1 MALSL
6 RRVARGSLPEAA
18 TSPAREGRPAPCYP
32 DTMPD
37 TPQPL
42 RGLRVVDFS
51 SEIAGP
57 YATKLWVD
65 AGADVIKV
73 EAESGDS
80 LRGWSATGADLG
92 DDDGAFFRFL
102 NHGKRSVVGAIDSPE
117 VAALIESADLV
128 VDDFMPGAFD
138 APARARAVPGLVWL
152 SITPWGRGGPW
163 EDRPWSEFTVQAE
176 CGSIGIRGKPGAE
189 PFQCGG
195 RTTEWISGTYA
206 AVASLAAVQRAQR
219 TGHGEHV
226 DFAMQEVMAVA
237 STNYTELMMQLLGV
251 PYAGGPLPQNLETP
265 SVEPTKNGYVGFNTN
280 TRQMFSDFLLMVG
293 RPDLQDDEELAQ
305 VGGRLA
311 RWDEWNEI
319 VHAYTTQHTTEEI
332 VEQASL
338 LRIPVAP
345 VCNGDTVRSHVQ
357 LAARGVFRKDP
368 AGRFEHPRPPYRL
381 NDNDPAPARPAP
393 RLGEH
398 TGRVEP
404 HDPARPAASGAPA
417 LPLEG
422 VRVLDLTAWWAGPSA
437 AHMMASLGAEVIH
450 VEACK
455 RPDGMRM
462 VGGMLGGKF
471 DQWWEASTFFL
482 AANNNKAG
490 IAIDLTTEEGRK
502 RILELIGEC
511 DAVLENFTP
520 RVMDNF
526 GLSWEAIQQANPRCI
541 MVRMPAFGLS
551 GPWRDNTGFA
561 QTMEQMTGLAWMTG
575 HADDQPRI
583 QRGPCDPLAGMHGT
597 FAFLVA
603 LAERER
609 TGKGVHVEAT
619 MVEGALN
626 VAAEQLVEFTAY
638 GNLMEREGNRC
649 AEAAPQGLYPC
660 AGSEPGAEQWLALS
674 VKTDAQWEALCA
686 LLGSPEW
693 ASAPEFGSR
702 AGRRAAHDAIDAEL
716 RSVFAGR
723 DREKLVEELIA
734 AGIPAA
740 AVADP
745 RAARANPQMK
755 ARGFF
760 ERLGHPVVGEAD
772 IPGLPF
778 RYASV
783 DRWLRTPAPTLGQDN
798 REVLGR
804 VLGLDDDTLDR
815 LEAEG
820 VIGDQLVGL

>member
-1 MALSL
+1 MSDA
-6 RRVARGSLPEAA
+6 
-18 TSPAREGRPAPCYP
+18 
-32 DTMPD
+32 
-37 TPQPL
+37 PQPL

-73 EAESGDS
+73 ESESGDS
-80 LRGWSATGADLG
+80 LRRYSATGADLG
-92 DDDGAFFRFL
+92 DEAGAFFRFL

-117 VAALIESADLV
+117 VSALIESADLV
-128 VDDFMPGAFD
+128 IDGFMPGECD
-138 APARARAVPGLVWL
+138 APTRARAVPGLVWL

-163 EDRPWSEFTVQAE
+163 DDRPWSEFTVQAE
-176 CGSIGIRGKPGAE
+176 CGSVAVRGLAGGE
-189 PFQCGG
+189 PFQAGG

-206 AVASLAAVQRAQR
+206 AVASLAAVQRARR
-219 TGHGEHV
+219 TGHGEHI
-226 DFAMQEVMAVA
+226 DFSMQEVMSIA
-237 STNYTELMMQLLGV
+237 TNNYMELMNQMLGV
-251 PYAGGPLPQNLETP
+251 PAGGPLPQSLETP
-265 SVEPTKNGYVGFNTN
+265 SIEPTKDGYVGFNTN
-280 TRQMFSDFLLMVG
+280 TRQMFSDFLLMIG
-293 RPDLQDDEELAQ
+293 RPDLQSDEDLAQ
-305 VGGRLA
+305 VGGRMA

-319 VHAYTTQHTTEEI
+319 IHGFTTQHTTDEI

-357 LAARGVFRKDP
+357 LAARGVFRTDP
-368 AGRFEHPRPPYRL
+368 TGAFTHPRPSYRL
-381 NDNDPAPARPAP
+381 NDNDPAPQRPAP
-393 RLGEH
+393 KLGEH
-398 TGRVEP
+398 TGQIEARKPE
-404 HDPARPAASGAPA
+404 RPAPTGAST
-417 LPLEG
+417 LPLAG
-422 VRVLDLTAWWAGPSA
+422 LRVLDMTAWWAGPSA
-437 AHMMASLGAEVIH
+437 ANMMASLGAEVIH

-462 VGGMLGGKF
+462 VGGMLAGKF
-471 DQWWEASTFFL
+471 EKWWEASSFFL
-482 AANNNKAG
+482 ASNTNKSG
-490 IAIDLTTEEGRK
+490 IAIDLTSEEGK
-502 RILELIGEC
+502 QRILELIGHC
-511 DAVLENFTP
+511 DAIVENFTP

-526 GLSWEAIQQANPRCI
+526 GLSWDVIQKTNPRCI

-575 HADDQPRI
+575 HKDDQPRI

-626 VAAEQLVEFTAY
+626 VASEQLIEFTAY
-638 GNLMEREGNRC
+638 GNLMERDGNRC

-660 AGSEPGAEQWLALS
+660 AGSAPGTEQWLALS
-674 VKTDAQWEALCA
+674 VRSDAEWQALVA
-686 LLGSPEW
+686 LLGAPEW
-693 ASAPEFGSR
+693 AKADALR
-702 AGRRAAHDAIDAEL
+702 TAAGRRAAQDEIDAAL
-716 RSVFAGR
+716 RPWFASR
-723 DREKLVEELIA
+723 DREKTVAELLA
-734 AGIPAA
+734 AGVPAGV
-740 AVADP
+740 VADP
-745 RAARANPQMK
+745 RAARENPQMA

-760 ERLGHPVVGEAD
+760 EKVVHPVIGELD
-772 IPGLPF
+772 VPGLPF

-783 DRWLRTPAPTLGQDN
+783 ERWLRNAAPTLGQHN

-804 VLGLDDDTLDR
+804 IVGLDDETLDQ
-815 LEAEG
+815 LEASG